1 MAVCTAAPSFALE
14 DIART
19 FAGCVGRLSAEM
31 EHAWLV
37 DGPEADR
44 IAADRGEMLMLLEAT
59 QPMESARDYL
69 AYRIDVKMAHA
80 ALLTQASFG
89 QNPQSAENARRLAL
103 VYTSQCRDLL
113 LSS

>member
-1 MAVCTAAPSFALE
+1 MAGFTAAPSFALE
-14 DIART
+14 DIVET

-44 IAADRGEMLMLLEAT
+44 IAQDRGEMLMLLTAT
-59 QPMESARDYL
+59 QPIERARDYL

-89 QNPQSAENARRLAL
+89 QNPQGAENARRLAL
-103 VYTSQCRDLL
+103 HYTEQCRALL